1 MHKIDKID
9 YDIVRLLMHD
19 GRMPCVDIARKIGI
33 SGRSVR
39 YRLDRLIDE
48 KIIQVRAISNPMA
61 LGYTVIADV
70 FIEVEPGL
78 IPEVAQNLVN
88 YDCVSYVACSTGERD
103 ISVQVIAKT
112 NAEVY
117 SFVTE
122 VIGKIPGV
130 RKTTT
135 SIVPITLKDIYDW
148 CLPLS
153 DCVSNS

>member
-1 MHKIDKID
+1 
-9 YDIVRLLMHD
+9 
-19 GRMPCVDIARKIGI
+19 MPCVDIARRIGI
-33 SGRSVR
+33 SERSAR
-39 YRLDRLIDE
+39 YRLDRLIDK

-78 IPEVAQNLVN
+78 IPEVAQKLVN

-135 SIVPITLKDIYDW
+135 SIVPITLKDVYDW
-148 CLPLS
+148 CLPLT